1 VSLRLAARTVIV
13 LRAATGGASF
23 GMEAVMNFRALDFI
37 VGMVLFVS
45 AGSGCGHVAF
55 AQEPAS
61 RDEALAALDSESVD
75 RREQGLAWFTRL
87 GNASDAELLL
97 DRLPAEDQRLQG
109 ATEGAIW
116 TIWSRSGDSEIDKL
130 LQAGVRDMNEGR
142 MAKAVEAFTR
152 VIERKPD
159 FAEGWNKRATAY
171 YLMNDLEQ
179 SLKDCDEVI
188 KRNPRHFGALSGYG
202 LIYIK
207 RGEFERALEYFER
220 ALAIDP
226 NLRGVEDSI
235 EMIRYKMR
243 KEGKEET

>member
-1 VSLRLAARTVIV
+1 MNLSALRIV
-13 LRAATGGASF
+13 LQ
-23 GMEAVMNFRALDFI
+23 AL
-37 VGMVLFVS
+37 VVLTCS
-45 AGSGCGHVAF
+45 ALAYLPAH

-61 RDEALAALDSESVD
+61 REQALA
-75 RREQGLAWFTRL
+75 GLASDSVAARHRAIRWFALSGTSADADLLLERL
-87 GNASDAELLL
+87 ADDDEQLRADAE
-97 DRLPAEDQRLQG
+97 G
-109 ATEGAIW
+109 AVW
-116 TIWSRSGDSEIDKL
+116 TLWSRSGDAEVDNL
-130 LQAGVRDMNEGR
+130 LQGGIRDMNQGR
-142 MAKAVEAFTR
+142 MAQAVETFTR

-207 RGEFERALEYFER
+207 RGELEHALEYFER

-226 NLRGVEDSI
+226 NLRGVEESI
-235 EMIRYKMR
+235 ELIRYKMR